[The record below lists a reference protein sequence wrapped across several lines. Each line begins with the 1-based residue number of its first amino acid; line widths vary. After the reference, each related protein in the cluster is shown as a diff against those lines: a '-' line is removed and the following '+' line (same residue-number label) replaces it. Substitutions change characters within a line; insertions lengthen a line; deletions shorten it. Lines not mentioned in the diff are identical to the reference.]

1 MALMIPPVKLK
12 WLEHLNSSWIT
23 EDSESIATREGVS
36 VLYSKLLA
44 NKEAVLLPQQ
54 VLCLKGPQLPDFERE
69 SLSSE
74 EQEHYLDALL
84 GSQLALAKMVCSDSP
99 FAAALRKR
107 VLVLQRIFYA
117 LSNKYHDKGKV
128 KQQQH
133 SPENNLG
140 SADLHSVS
148 ERPRS
153 STDALIEMGVR
164 TGLSLLFALLRQSWM
179 MPPPPSP
186 GGGPGGNIN
195 LCNDVIHTAIDV
207 VSSLPPLS
215 LANESKIPPMGLDC
229 LAQVTTFLKGVTMPN
244 SGADILGRRL
254 ASELLLGLAS
264 QRGSL
269 RYLLEWIEMAL
280 AASAV
285 VSAME
290 ENKVLQNQE
299 GLIGYDCFMNILMQ
313 MRRSLGSSADRS
325 QWREPTRTSDGLC
338 SLYEA
343 ALCLFEEVCRMASD
357 YSRTCVSPESIQT
370 SEAPVVSET
379 CEVYVWGS
387 NSSHQLVE
395 GTQEKILQP
404 KLAAS
409 FADAQTI
416 EAGQYCT
423 FVISSDGSVRACGK
437 GSYGRLGLGDS
448 NNQSTLKKLTFEPHR
463 AIKKVSS
470 SKGSDGHTLAFTTEG
485 EVFSWGDGDYGKLG
499 HGNSSTQKYPKLIQ
513 GPLQGKV
520 VVCVSAGYRHSAAV
534 SEDGELYTWGE
545 GDFGR
550 LGHGDS
556 NSRNIPTLVKDIS
569 NVGEVSC
576 GSSHTIA
583 LSKDGRT
590 VWSFGGGD
598 NGKLGHGDTNRVYKP
613 KVVEALQGMFIRK
626 VCAGSQSSLALTST
640 GQVYAW
646 GCGACLGCGSSEATA
661 LRPKLIEELA
671 TTRVVDISIGDS
683 HCLALSHDNEVY
695 AWGNNSMGQCGQ
707 GNSTGPI
714 TKPKKV
720 VGLDGVAI
728 QQISAGT
735 SHSLAWT
742 ALPRDRQVVAWHR
755 PYCVDLEESTFSHL
769 RSFLERYC
777 DGINS
782 EVPPLPFPSSREH
795 HNFLK
800 LCLRLLSN
808 HLALA
813 LAGGVATSI
822 LGRQAR
828 PLRNLLFR
836 LMDSSVPDEIQEA
849 VIETLSV
856 GATMLL
862 PPLRERME
870 LLHSLLPQ
878 GPDRWENLSKGQ
890 RMQLDIILTSL
901 QDHTHVAS
909 LLGYSS
915 PADGPEVLSSGP
927 SFTASPD
934 PTYSTTAGHPD
945 THLAEILM
953 KTLLRNLGF
962 YTDQAFG
969 ELEKNSD
976 KLQQGLSSSDSS
988 QPAHLHQL
996 LCSLQKQL
1004 LAYCHINSVTEN
1016 SSSVSLLH
1024 KHLQLLLPHATDIF
1038 SRSAALIKES
1048 SWNGSIREKLQDVIY
1063 VSAAGSMLCQI
1074 TNSLLLLPVSVA
1086 RPLLSHLLDL
1096 LPPLDRLN
1104 RLLPAASPLEDQEL
1118 QWPLHGTSDFAEP
1131 ASGMSLPQPALS
1143 WVWLVDLE
1151 RTVALLVGR
1160 CLGGMLQGAPTSL
1173 EEQDTGYWLK
1183 TPLFSNGL
1191 EMDIPQLDTCISSLL
1206 EAALS
1211 GNEEQ
1216 KPFDCTL
1223 RPDLS
1228 LLVDLALCSSKE
1240 PANSLWINMQ
1250 DYAMSKDWDNA
1261 SLSNESLLDTVS
1273 RFTLAALLKHTG
1285 LLGQACGE
1293 GRYQPSKA
1301 LAEVYR
1307 CVYKVRNR
1315 LLACKNMDFIQT
1327 RSSSRERRISDNQDS
1342 LDMDPQEHS
1351 FTRTIDE
1358 EAELEERA
1366 DREREEGHQ
1375 EQDDEEEDRE
1385 HEVMTAGKIFQCFL
1399 SAREVARSRDRERAS
1414 SSTGLGSGSVSRS
1427 GGGGGEEDAILSQE
1441 GRRGSTGLAEGQDL
1455 YTAACN
1461 SVVHRCAMLL
1471 LGVSPVL
1478 GEMTKQNPEE
1488 GQTQSATGTQ
1498 DCLSF
1503 MTRSESLSAESRSV
1517 QSSPSYRLIK
1527 SRSESDL
1534 SQPESDEEGYT
1545 LSGRRNVDLD
1555 LAFSHKK
1562 RGLPQSS
1569 PDSLAESWFRA
1580 KLSRQRT
1587 YSSAHSYEDSE
1598 LDLCRTLGIHALI
1611 DNMVSFISGDL
1622 GLAPAFKEPE
1632 ESMSTSPQATILAM
1646 EQQQSRGELR
1656 LEALHQ
1662 IVVLISGMEEKGSQ
1676 PGNADRSSS
1685 AFQSSSLLTSVRLQF
1700 LAGCFGLGTVGT
1712 GGLKRES
1719 VQLHHYQDGVRAA
1732 KRSLQMEIQTAVHKI
1747 YQQLSVTL
1755 ERALQANKHHIEAQQ
1770 RLLLVTVFALSVRYQ
1785 PVDVSLAIS
1794 SGLLNVLSQLCGTE
1808 TMLGQPLQL
1817 LQKPGVSQLSTALKV
1832 ASTRLL
1838 QILAISTGTY
1848 ADKLNPKVV
1857 QSLLD
1862 LLCSQLKNLLSQA
1875 GVTLLS
1881 SGKDQED
1888 SKQEDSTDSE
1898 KKDFRALV
1906 RKQHTAELHLGDFLV
1921 FLRRVVSSKAIQ
1933 SKMASPKW
1941 TEVLLNIAAQKC
1953 CSGVPL
1959 VGNLRT
1965 RLLALHVL
1973 EAVLPACEA
1982 NMEDDQMTQVVKRL
1996 FSLLSDCMW
2005 EAPIAQAKH
2014 SVQIREKVQELKLQ
2028 GEAEEE
2034 DENLPIQEVSFDPE
2048 KAQCCVVENGQGL
2061 THGSGG
2067 KGYGLASTG
2076 ISSGCYQWK
2085 FYIVK
2090 ENRGNEGTCVGVS
2103 RWPVHDFNHR
2113 TTSDMW
2119 LYRAYS
2125 GNLYHNGEQTLTL
2138 SSFTQGDFI
2147 TCVMDMEART
2157 ISFGKNGEEPKL
2169 AFEDVDATELYPCV
2183 MFYSSNPG
2191 EKVKICDMQMRG
2203 TPRDLLPG
2211 DPVCSPMATVLAE
2224 ATTQLIR
2231 ILHRTDHWTHRIN
2244 KTMIERLHKIKPC
2257 FRESASASGSGGGQ
2271 RLKKSRSVQSRE
2283 EHDAQKESQETPVR
2297 TEEERGRH
2305 GRQHGL
2311 GELSEHHLRT
2321 LCTEVWPVLAVIGG
2335 ADAGLRV
2342 GGRCVHKQ
2350 TGRHATLLGVVKEGS
2365 TSAKVQWDEAEIT
2378 ISFPTFWSPSDTPLY
2393 NLEPCEP
2400 LPFDVACFRG
2410 LTASLLLDLTYLT
2423 SIHEETA
2430 VKLSARRHDK
2440 KHRNAASTGHEPTS
2454 NEEKA
2459 DNEGHNRNDQKD
2471 NTGASPGAAPSTTTS
2486 DLRVSHSLDEM
2497 KAHAAPNSKSESE
2510 ISSVV
2515 SGGVGGNETLF
2526 TAAPHAPAEGNRKKG
2541 HEHGSRSHEPSP
2553 SSIATQSEIHAVQ
2566 LSYLYLG
2573 AMKTLSALLSC
2584 SKYAE
2589 LLLIPKVLP
2598 EVAPSGH
2605 NADLNASTS
2614 GSTAATSPV
2623 CQEEVEMRAALQ
2635 FLMRHMVKRAVMRSP
2650 IKRALG
2656 LADLERAQAMIY
2668 KLVVNGLLEE
2678 HSGGKAKPALSALS
2692 FPSGVRSEPEGEG
2705 EGIEGEQLAQTPVTT
2720 SPSASSTTSF
2730 MSSSLEDTTTATTPV
2745 TDTETV
2751 PASESP
2757 GVMPLSLLRQMF
2769 SSYPTTT
2776 LVPTRRAQTPPVS
2789 SLPTSPSDEVG
2800 RRQSLTSP
2808 DSQTSRPQNRTG
2820 TSMSDP
2826 SSRLSTSPPP
2836 PAIAVPL
2843 LEMGFSLRQIT
2854 KALEA
2859 TGARGEADA
2868 QNITVLAMWMIEH
2881 PGTEDEHDES
2891 HTRGSGVGGDGS
2903 DSSCPGA
2910 TASAGGKSLD
2920 RSPYLCS
2927 PGDIASADTSE
2938 MEEGFIESP
2947 DGLEQDS
2954 ASASSGGQLRG
2965 RSAVGRK
2972 HRFDLAARTLLA
2984 RAAGLYRSVQAHHSQ
2999 SRREVSSLQQ
3009 QQDPGALYDFNL
3021 DEELEMDLDEE
3032 TMEAMFGQ
3040 DLASDTDIL
3049 GMWIPEVLDWPT
3061 WHVCET
3067 DDRDEVV
3074 VCELCEANV
3083 ANFNQ
3088 HMKKSHPGCGRSA
3101 NRQGYRSNGSYVD
3114 GWFGG
3119 ECGSGNPYYLLCGS
3133 CREKYLAIK
3142 SKAKVPIVERYKGQA
3157 PDLLGKQDSV
3167 YEEDWDML
3175 DVEEDEKL
3183 TGEEEFELLAGPLGL
3198 NERKIVPE
3206 AVQFPDSD
3214 PLGASVAMVTASNS
3228 MEETLLHIGCQ
3239 TSVDKSSSGR
3249 VTLGEQAAALQNPH
3263 DRVMAL
3269 RRVTAAAQVLLARTM
3284 VMRALS
3290 LLSVS
3295 GSSCSLAAGLESLGL
3310 TDIRTLVRLMCLA
3323 AAGRAGLSTGPT
3335 SGSGHAERP
3344 RGAAKASKPI
3354 SCLAYLSTAVGCLAS
3369 NSPNAAKLLVQLC
3382 TQNLISAATGMNLT
3396 TVDDPIQR
3404 KFLPS
3409 FLRGVAEENKL
3420 VTSPNFVVTQA
3431 LVALLADKGAR
3442 LRPAY
3447 DKADLEKRGPLEL
3460 ANALAACCLSSR
3472 LSSQHRQW
3480 AAQQLVRTLAAHDR
3494 DNNHS
3499 RPQTFVDMAGDLR
3512 KCSFIKLEAHQS
3524 RVITCGWCSKKGLLA
3539 TSGNDGT
3546 VRMWNVTKNQYTLQQ
3561 TCIFNKDDDS
3571 SEEGMSSLGSPS
3583 DPCMSPLAWSVTGKY
3598 LASAMEKMVNIW
3610 QVNGGR
3616 GLLDVQPHWV
3626 SALAWPKEQA
3636 ESLWCGEPKDMLLVG
3651 RMDGSLG
3658 LIEVL
3663 DTSSMHR
3670 TELEHCYRKD
3680 VAVMHI
3686 AWYSEDKPFAV
3697 GYADGKLL
3705 IGSKEPLE
3713 KGAIVVIDAHKE
3725 SITSMKWS
3733 PTGQILL
3740 TCAKEETVKLW
3751 ASPDSHF
3758 GSGSGWRCL
3767 QSLRHPSPVNG
3778 VAWCSLLG
3786 RGPKHLNMLAI
3797 CCQNGLVTVWTVPQ
3811 NISNFPDSSPESEGW
3826 WENEAKPKSMSRR
3839 RKGRAFPHLHAVTV
3853 LQSSRWSGN
3862 GATCIFQLKGHI
3874 TPVRTLAFSPDGLAL
3889 ASGGLGGLVN
3899 IWSLRDG
3906 SVLQTV
3912 VAGSGAI
3919 QNIVWIPDVG
3929 VAVCSNRSKDVLVVN
3944 CSKEF
3949 MASNHVLATC
3959 RTALKKQGVVGLNM
3973 APCMRA
3979 FLERLPVMLQEQYAY
3994 EKPHVVCGEQLVH
4007 SPYMQCLA
4015 SLAVGLHLDQLL
4027 CRPPVP
4033 PNLRH
4038 CPPESGTAVWCA
4050 SEWAWLDCFSTTVK
4064 AAEALARGAA
4074 FSESFSV
4081 PDLEPVPKD
4090 EMALLMDNSKWVS
4103 GMDEQIMSWATSRP
4117 EDWHLGGKCDVYLW
4131 GAGRHGQLA
4140 EAGRNI
4146 LVPTTAPSFSQ
4157 AQQVVCGQNCT
4168 FVIQPNGT
4176 VLACGEG
4183 SYGRLGQGN
4192 SDDLHVLTVIS
4203 ALQGFVVTQ
4212 LVTSCGSDGHSMAL
4226 TESGEVFSW
4235 GDGDYGKLG
4244 HGNSDRQRR
4253 PRQIE
4258 ALQGEE
4264 VVQMSCGFKHSAVVT
4279 ADGKLFTFGN
4289 GDYGRLGL
4297 GNTSN
4302 KKLPEKVTALE
4313 GHHVGQVACGLNHT
4327 LVVSA
4332 DGMMIWAFG
4341 DGDYGK
4347 LGLGNSTAKS
4357 SPQKVDVLCG
4367 VGIKKVACGTQFSV
4381 ALTKDGK
4388 VFTFGQDRLIGLPEG
4403 RARNHNRP
4411 QQVPALSGIHIQ
4423 DVAVGAEHTL
4433 VLSSTGDV
4441 YTWGSNSEGQLGL
4454 GHTNHV
4460 REPTVAPVLQGKN
4473 IHQISAGRC
4482 HSAAWTA
4489 PSVPPRAPGSSVPL
4503 QLGLPVAVPPQYS
4516 GLREVSMEAVRARLR
4531 LLYHFSD
4538 LMYSSWRLLNL
4549 SPNNQGCTSHYNAGT
4564 WGIVQGQLRPLL
4576 APRVYTLPMVRSIG
4590 KTMVQGKNYG
4600 PQITVK
4606 RISTRGRKC
4615 KPIFVQIAR
4624 QVVKLN
4630 ASDLRLPSRAWKVKL
4645 VGEGA
4650 DDAGGVF
4657 DDTITEMCQELETGV
4672 VDLLIP
4678 SPNSTAEV
4686 GYNRDRFLFNPS
4698 ACLDEHMLQFKFLG
4712 ILMGVAIRTKKPLDL
4727 HLAPLVWK
4735 QLCCI
4740 PLLLEDLEEVDL
4752 LYVQTLKSILHIE
4765 DSGITEE
4772 NFHEMIPLDSFVGQS
4787 ADGKMVPI
4795 IPGGNSI
4802 PLTFSNRKEYVER
4815 AIEYRLHEIDRQ
4827 VAAVREG
4834 MSWIVPV
4841 PLLSL
4846 LTAKQLEQ
4854 MVCGMP
4860 EICCDVLKK
4869 VVRYREVDEQHSLVQ
4884 WFWQTLE
4891 EFSNEERV
4899 LFMRF
4904 VSGRSRLPANTADI
4918 SQRFQIMKVDRPYDS
4933 LPTSQTCFFQLR
4945 LPPYSSQAVMAER
4958 LRYAINNCRSIDM
4971 DNYMLSR
4978 NVDNAEGS
4986 DTDY

>member
-1 MALMIPPVKLK
+1 
-12 WLEHLNSSWIT
+12 
-23 EDSESIATREGVS
+23 
-36 VLYSKLLA
+36 
-44 NKEAVLLPQQ
+44 
-54 VLCLKGPQLPDFERE
+54 
-69 SLSSE
+69 
-74 EQEHYLDALL
+74 
-84 GSQLALAKMVCSDSP
+84 LAKTVCSDSP
-99 FAAALRKR
+99 FATALRKR
-107 VLVLQRIFYA
+107 LLVLQRVFYA
-117 LSNKYHDKGKV
+117 LSNKYHDKGKI

-133 SPENNLG
+133 STENTLG
-140 SADLHSVS
+140 SADLQAVS

-164 TGLSLLFALLRQSWM
+164 TGLSLLFALLRQSWTL
-179 MPPPPSP
+179 PPA
-186 GGGPGGNIN
+186 GPGVN
-195 LCNDVIHTAIDV
+195 LCNDVITTAIEV
-207 VSSLPPLS
+207 VGSLPPLS

-229 LAQVTTFLKGVTMPN
+229 LAQVTTFLKGVTMRN
-244 SGADILGRRL
+244 SGADVVGRRL
-254 ASELLLGLAS
+254 ACELLLGLAA

-269 RYLLEWIEMAL
+269 RYLLEWVEMAL
-280 AASAV
+280 AASAG
-285 VSAME
+285 VSNLE
-290 ENKVLQNQE
+290 QSQE
-299 GLIGYDCFMNILMQ
+299 GLMGYDCFMNILMQ
-313 MRRSLGSSADRS
+313 MSRSLVHAHYN
-325 QWREPTRTSDGLC
+325 TST
-338 SLYEA
+338 A
-343 ALCLFEEVCRMASD
+343 A
-357 YSRTCVSPESIQT
+357 
-370 SEAPVVSET
+370 
-379 CEVYVWGS
+379 
-387 NSSHQLVE
+387 HQLVE

-404 KLAAS
+404 KLAPS
-409 FADAQTI
+409 FSDAQTI

-463 AIKKVSS
+463 ANKKVSS
-470 SKGSDGHTLAFTTEG
+470 SKGSDGHTLAFTSEG

-671 TTRVVDISIGDS
+671 TTRVVDVSIGDS

-720 VGLDGVAI
+720 IGLDGVAI

-769 RSFLERYC
+769 RSFLEQYC
-777 DGINS
+777 DGINN
-782 EVPPLPFPSSREH
+782 EIPPLPFPSSKEH

-836 LMDSSVPDEIQEA
+836 LMDASVPDEIQEA

-878 GPDRWENLSKGQ
+878 GPDRWESLSKGQ

-909 LLGYSS
+909 LLGYSCPPDAS
-915 PADGPEVLSSGP
+915 EPPTLP
-927 SFTASPD
+927 SD
-934 PTYSTTAGHPD
+934 STHVPGTHTDAHPD

-976 KLQQGLSSSDSS
+976 KILQGTSSSDSS
-988 QPAHLHQL
+988 QPAHLHEL

-1004 LAYCHINSVTEN
+1004 LAYCHINCVTEG
-1016 SSSVSLLH
+1016 SSSVALFH
-1024 KHLQLLLPHATDIF
+1024 KHLQLLLPHATDIYN
-1038 SRSAALIKES
+1038 RSATLLRES
-1048 SWNGSIREKLQDVIY
+1048 SGNGSVREKLRGTPDLVDPVC
-1063 VSAAGSMLCQI
+1063 VSG
-1074 TNSLLLLPVSVA
+1074 
-1086 RPLLSHLLDL
+1086 
-1096 LPPLDRLN
+1096 
-1104 RLLPAASPLEDQEL
+1104 PAQC
-1118 QWPLHGTSDFAEP
+1118 
-1131 ASGMSLPQPALS
+1131 

-1160 CLGGMLQGAPTSL
+1160 CLGGMLQGAPPSP
-1173 EEQDTGYWLK
+1173 EEQHTTHWLK

-1191 EMDIPQLDTCISSLL
+1191 QTDIPQLD
-1206 EAALS
+1206 
-1211 GNEEQ
+1211 
-1216 KPFDCTL
+1216 
-1223 RPDLS
+1223 
-1228 LLVDLALCSSKE
+1228 
-1240 PANSLWINMQ
+1240 
-1250 DYAMSKDWDNA
+1250 WDSA
-1261 SLSNESLLDTVS
+1261 SLPNEALLDTVS
-1273 RFTLAALLKHTG
+1273 RFVLAVLLKHTG

-1293 GRYQPSKA
+1293 GRYQPCKL

-1307 CVYKVRNR
+1307 SVYKVRNR
-1315 LLACKNMDFIQT
+1315 LLACKNMELIQT
-1327 RSSSRERRISDNQDS
+1327 RSSSRERRISDNVDS
-1342 LDMDPQEHS
+1342 VEMDPQEHS

-1358 EAELEERA
+1358 EAELEER
-1366 DREREEGHQ
+1366 DREREREEGHQ
-1375 EQDDEEEDRE
+1375 EQEDDEEERE
-1385 HEVMTAGKIFQCFL
+1385 HEVMTAGTREA
-1399 SAREVARSRDRERAS
+1399 ARGREQDRTGSMSVQEEPAQPGPERR
-1414 SSTGLGSGSVSRS
+1414 SSTTP
-1427 GGGGGEEDAILSQE
+1427 Q
-1441 GRRGSTGLAEGQDL
+1441 EGQDL
-1455 YTAACN
+1455 YTTTCN
-1461 SVVHRCAMLL
+1461 AVIHRCAMLL
-1471 LGVSPVL
+1471 LAVSTPLAQHINQQPLTGGV
-1478 GEMTKQNPEE
+1478 NPDA
-1488 GQTQSATGTQ
+1488 GG
-1498 DCLSF
+1498 F
-1503 MTRSESLSAESRSV
+1503 MTRSESLSAESRSI
-1517 QSSPSYRLIK
+1517 QSSPSYRLTK

-1534 SQPESDEEGYT
+1534 SQPESDEEGYS
-1545 LSGRRNVDLD
+1545 LNVRRNVDLD
-1555 LAFSHKK
+1555 LAFTPKK
-1562 RGLPQSS
+1562 RGFLYSS
-1569 PDSLAESWFRA
+1569 PDSSADWFGGRSA
-1580 KLSRQRT
+1580 RECL
-1587 YSSAHSYEDSE
+1587 YSSPQSYEESD
-1598 LDLCRTLGIHALI
+1598 LDLSHSFRLHALI
-1611 DNMVSFISGDL
+1611 ENIVNFISGDV
-1622 GLAPAFKEPE
+1622 GNAPAFKEPE
-1632 ESMSTSPQATILAM
+1632 ESVSTSPQAIIIAM
-1646 EQQQSRGELR
+1646 EQQQSRAELR

-1662 IVVLISGMEEKGSQ
+1662 IVVLISGMEEKSSQ
-1676 PGNADRSSS
+1676 AGAGGGAGRTGLSFHS
-1685 AFQSSSLLTSVRLQF
+1685 ASLLSSVRLQF
-1700 LAGCFGLGTVGT
+1700 LSGCFGLGAVSN
-1712 GGLKRES
+1712 GGPKGES

-1732 KRSLQMEIQTAVHKI
+1732 KKSLQMDIQTAVHKI

-1794 SGLLNVLSQLCGTE
+1794 SGLLDVLSQLCGTE
-1808 TMLGQPLQL
+1808 TLLGQTLQL
-1817 LQKPGVSQLSTALKV
+1817 LHKPAGSQLSTALKV

-1848 ADKLNPKVV
+1848 ADRLGPKVV
-1857 QSLLD
+1857 QALLD
-1862 LLCSQLKNLLSQA
+1862 LLCCQLK
-1875 GVTLLS
+1875 TLLAQAAGS
-1881 SGKDQED
+1881 TLSASTELQE
-1888 SKQEDSTDSE
+1888 KTDDCADAQ
-1898 KKDFRALV
+1898 KKDFQALL
-1906 RKQHTAELHLGDFLV
+1906 RKRHTAELHLGDFLV

-1953 CSGVPL
+1953 CSGIPL

-1973 EAVLPACEA
+1973 EAVLPACESSV
-1982 NMEDDQMTQVVKRL
+1982 EDHQMTQVVERL

-2005 EAPIAQAKH
+2005 EAPVAQAKH
-2014 SVQIREKVQELKLQ
+2014 TIQLKEREQELKLQ
-2028 GEAEEE
+2028 GESEEE
-2034 DENLPIQEVSFDPE
+2034 EENLPIQEVTFDPE
-2048 KAQCCVVENGQGL
+2048 KAQCCVVESGHGL

-2076 ISSGCYQWK
+2076 ISSGCYHWK

-2113 TTSDMW
+2113 TTADMW

-2138 SSFTQGDFI
+2138 SSYTQGDYI
-2147 TCVMDMEART
+2147 TCVLDMEART
-2157 ISFGKNGEEPKL
+2157 VSFGKNGEEPKL

-2211 DPVCSPMATVLAE
+2211 DPICSPVATVLAE
-2224 ATTQLIR
+2224 ATTQLVR
-2231 ILHRTDHWTHRIN
+2231 ILHRSERWTQTIN
-2244 KTMIERLHKIKPC
+2244 SSIL
-2257 FRESASASGSGGGQ
+2257 Q
-2271 RLKKSRSVQSRE
+2271 RLQQIRGCLREGAPPAGATRLRKSHSAQSRE
-2283 EHDAQKESQETPVR
+2283 EQDEKEEER
-2297 TEEERGRH
+2297 EEERGRS
-2305 GRQHGL
+2305 GRHAAA
-2311 GELSEHHLRT
+2311 ELSEAHLRT
-2321 LCTEVWPVLAVIGG
+2321 LCHQVWPVLAVIGG
-2335 ADAGLRV
+2335 VDGGLRM

-2393 NLEPCEP
+2393 NLEPIEP
-2400 LPFDVACFRG
+2400 LPFDVSRFCG
-2410 LTASLLLDLTYLT
+2410 LTAALLLDLTALA
-2423 SIHEETA
+2423 SLQDDGS
-2430 VKLSARRHDK
+2430 KSASGRRHERR
-2440 KHRNAASTGHEPTS
+2440 HRHEPQEERE
-2454 NEEKA
+2454 NESRTKPK
-2459 DNEGHNRNDQKD
+2459 EG
-2471 NTGASPGAAPSTTTS
+2471 TG
-2486 DLRVSHSLDEM
+2486 DLRVSHSLDEVR
-2497 KAHAAPNSKSESE
+2497 ARAPPNSRSESE
-2510 ISSVV
+2510 
-2515 SGGVGGNETLF
+2515 L
-2526 TAAPHAPAEGNRKKG
+2526 AAYTQDATQQTPAEGRRRLQEMVG
-2541 HEHGSRSHEPSP
+2541 MRSQE
-2553 SSIATQSEIHAVQ
+2553 AAAQMEVHAVQ

-2573 AMKTLSALLSC
+2573 AMKTLSVLLSC

-2589 LLLIPKVLP
+2589 LLLIPKVTP
-2598 EVAPSGH
+2598 DSGH
-2605 NADLNASTS
+2605 NADCASP
-2614 GSTAATSPV
+2614 GVNV
-2623 CQEEVEMRAALQ
+2623 CQEEAELRSALQ

-2668 KLVVNGLLEE
+2668 KLVVNSLLEE
-2678 HSGGKAKPALSALS
+2678 K
-2692 FPSGVRSEPEGEG
+2692 EGHMDTECEELEG
-2705 EGIEGEQLAQTPVTT
+2705 DQRFQTPVTT
-2720 SPSASSTTSF
+2720 SPSASSSTSF

-2745 TDTETV
+2745 TTATTPVTDAETA

-2757 GVMPLSLLRQMF
+2757 GVMPLSLL
-2769 SSYPTTT
+2769 
-2776 LVPTRRAQTPPVS
+2776 
-2789 SLPTSPSDEVG
+2789 
-2800 RRQSLTSP
+2800 
-2808 DSQTSRPQNRTG
+2808 
-2820 TSMSDP
+2820 

-2843 LEMGFSLRQIT
+2843 LEMGFSLRQIM

-2868 QNITVLAMWMIEH
+2868 QNITVLAMWMIDH
-2881 PGTEDEHDES
+2881 PGTADSDEASDPC
-2891 HTRGSGVGGDGS
+2891 SGAAG
-2903 DSSCPGA
+2903 
-2910 TASAGGKSLD
+2910 GGKSTE
-2920 RSPYLCS
+2920 RSYLRS
-2927 PGDIASADTSE
+2927 PGDIPNADAAE
-2938 MEEGFIESP
+2938 MEEGFSESP
-2947 DGLEQDS
+2947 EGLDQDLGSSS
-2954 ASASSGGQLRG
+2954 AGPTPRG
-2965 RSAVGRK
+2965 RSAATRK

-2984 RAAGLYRSVQAHHSQ
+2984 RAAGLYRSVQAHRTQ
-2999 SRREVSSLQQ
+2999 ARREGSGLQQ
-3009 QQDPGALYDFNL
+3009 EPGPLGALYDFNL
-3021 DEELEMDLDEE
+3021 DEELELELDQEA
-3032 TMEAMFGQ
+3032 MEAMFNQ
-3040 DLASDTDIL
+3040 ELASDSDIL
-3049 GMWIPEVLDWPT
+3049 GMWIPE
-3061 WHVCET
+3061 HVCET
-3067 DDRDEVV
+3067 EERDEVV
-3074 VCELCEANV
+3074 VCELCGASV
-3083 ANFNQ
+3083 TSFNQ

-3119 ECGSGNPYYLLCGS
+3119 E
-3133 CREKYLAIK
+3133 
-3142 SKAKVPIVERYKGQA
+3142 YKGQA
-3157 PDLLGKQDSV
+3157 PDLLGKHDSV
-3167 YEEDWDML
+3167 YEEDWNML
-3175 DVEEDEKL
+3175 DVDDAERL
-3183 TGEEEFELLAGPLGL
+3183 TGEEEFELLSAPLGL
-3198 NERKIVPE
+3198 SERRPVPE
-3206 AVQFPDSD
+3206 AVHFPDTD
-3214 PLGASVAMVTASNS
+3214 PLGASVAMVTATNS
-3228 MEETLLHIGCQ
+3228 MEETLLQIGCQ
-3239 TSVDKSSSGR
+3239 SSVDKSSSGR
-3249 VTLGEQAAALQNPH
+3249 LSLGEQAAGLQTSADCLVALK
-3263 DRVMAL
+3263 
-3269 RRVTAAAQVLLARTM
+3269 RVTAAAQVLLARTM

-3323 AAGRAGLSTGPT
+3323 AAGRAGLSTGLTLVP
-3335 SGSGHAERP
+3335 GSSERP
-3344 RGAAKASKPI
+3344 RGASKLTKPI

-3369 NSPNAAKLLVQLC
+3369 NSPSAAKLLVQLC

-3442 LRPAY
+3442 LRHGY
-3447 DKADLEKRGPLEL
+3447 DNAEMEKRGPLEL
-3460 ANALAACCLSSR
+3460 ANALVACCLSSR

-3494 DNNHS
+3494 DNQS
-3499 RPQTFVDMAGDLR
+3499 RPQTFADVAGDLR
-3512 KCSFIKLEAHQS
+3512 KWSTFRLEAHQS

-3546 VRMWNVTKNQYTLQQ
+3546 VRIWNVTKNLYTLQQ
-3561 TCIFNKDDDS
+3561 TCVFNKGDDTS
-3571 SEEGMSSLGSPS
+3571 GECMGNLGSPG
-3583 DPCMSPLAWSVTGKY
+3583 DPNLAPVAWSVSGKY
-3598 LASAMEKMVNIW
+3598 FAAAMEKIVNIW
-3610 QVNGGR
+3610 QVNGGKAS
-3616 GLLDVQPHWV
+3616 LDLQPHWV
-3626 SALAWPKEQA
+3626 SSLAWPEEEA
-3636 ESLWCGEPKDMLLVG
+3636 GSLWGGEPRELLLVG
-3651 RMDGSLG
+3651 RMDGTLG
-3658 LIEVL
+3658 LLEVL
-3663 DTSSMHR
+3663 DDSDMQR
-3670 TELEHCYRKD
+3670 TELQHCFRKD
-3680 VAVMHI
+3680 VAVMQI
-3686 AWYSEDKPFAV
+3686 AWYSEDRPFAV
-3697 GYADGKLL
+3697 GYADGRLL
-3705 IGSKEPLE
+3705 IGSKEPSE
-3713 KGAIVVIDAHKE
+3713 NGSVVVIDAHKE
-3725 SITSMKWS
+3725 SISSLRWA
-3733 PTGQILL
+3733 PGGQVLL
-3740 TCAKEETVKLW
+3740 SCAKEEIVRLW
-3751 ASPDSHF
+3751 A
-3758 GSGSGWRCL
+3758 GSGTGLGQSWTCL
-3767 QSLRHPSPVNG
+3767 QSITHPAVVNA
-3778 VAWCSLLG
+3778 VAWCSLAG
-3786 RGPKHLNMLAI
+3786 QGPKPLNMFAT
-3797 CCQNGLVTVWTVPQ
+3797 CCQSGLVSVWTVPQ
-3811 NISNFPDSSPESEGW
+3811 DPSSYSQSSTACPDAWWESES
-3826 WENEAKPKSMSRR
+3826 KSKLMLDPQRCE
-3839 RKGRAFPHLHAVTV
+3839 
-3853 LQSSRWSGN
+3853 
-3862 GATCIFQLKGHI
+3862 GAQCVFQLQGHM
-3874 TPVRTLAFSPDGLAL
+3874 TPVRTVAFSPDGLAL
-3889 ASGGLGGLVN
+3889 VSGGVGGLLN
-3899 IWSLRDG
+3899 IWSMRDG

-3919 QNIVWIPDVG
+3919 HSTVWIPDVG

-3944 CSKEF
+3944 SSAES
-3949 MASNHVLATC
+3949 MANNHVLATC

-3979 FLERLPVMLQEQYAY
+3979 FLERLPIMLQEQYAY

-4007 SPYMQCLA
+4007 SPYMQCLS
-4015 SLAVGLHLDQLL
+4015 SLAVGLQLDALL
-4027 CRPPVP
+4027 CHPPVP
-4033 PNLRH
+4033 PHLAH
-4038 CPPESGTAVWCA
+4038 CPPEPGSSSTLSSGSWAN
-4050 SEWAWLDCFSTTVK
+4050 SEWAWLHCFSTTVK
-4064 AAEALARGAA
+4064 TAEALARGHT
-4074 FSESFSV
+4074 FPESFIV
-4081 PDLEPVPKD
+4081 PDLEPVAKD
-4090 EMALLMDNSKWVS
+4090 KLALLM
-4103 GMDEQIMSWATSRP
+4103 
-4117 EDWHLGGKCDVYLW
+4117 DWHLGGKCDVFLW

-4146 LVPTTAPSFSQ
+4146 LVPTLAPSFSQ
-4157 AQQVVCGQNCT
+4157 AQ
-4168 FVIQPNGT
+4168 
-4176 VLACGEG
+4176 
-4183 SYGRLGQGN
+4183 
-4192 SDDLHVLTVIS
+4192 
-4203 ALQGFVVTQ
+4203 Q

-4279 ADGKLFTFGN
+4279 ADGKLFSFGN

-4302 KKLPEKVTALE
+4302 KKLPERVSALE
-4313 GHHVGQVACGLNHT
+4313 GHQVGQVACGLNHT
-4327 LVVSA
+4327 LAVSA
-4332 DGMMIWAFG
+4332 DGMTVWAFG

-4367 VGIKKVACGTQFSV
+4367 IGIKKVACGTQFSV
-4381 ALTKDGK
+4381 ALTKDGN
-4388 VFTFGQDRLIGLPEG
+4388 VYTFGQDRLIGLPEG
-4403 RARNHNRP
+4403 RARNNNRP
-4411 QQVPALSGIHIQ
+4411 QQVPALMTMFIE

-4433 VLSSTGDV
+4433 ALSSTGDV
-4441 YTWGSNSEGQLGL
+4441 YAWGSNSEGQLGL

-4460 REPTVAPVLQGKN
+4460 REPTLISALQVKN
-4473 IHQISAGRC
+4473 IQQISAGRC

-4489 PSVPPRAPGSSVPL
+4489 PPVPPRAPGSSVPL
-4503 QLGLPVAVPPQYS
+4503 QLGLPVCVPPQYS
-4516 GLREVSMEAVRARLR
+4516 VLREVSMEALRARLR

-4549 SPNNQGCTSHYNAGT
+4549 SPNNQSCTSRYNAGT

-4678 SPNSTAEV
+4678 SPNAAAEV
-4686 GYNRDRFLFNPS
+4686 GYNRDRFLLNPS
-4698 ACLDEHMLQFKFLG
+4698 ACLEEHLLQFKFLG

-4727 HLAPLVWK
+4727 HLAPMVWK

-4740 PLLLEDLEEVDL
+4740 PLTLEDLEEVDL
-4752 LYVQTLKSILHIE
+4752 LYVQTLNSILHLE
-4765 DSGITEE
+4765 DSGITEQ

-4815 AIEYRLHEIDRQ
+4815 AIEYRLHEMDRQ

-4846 LTAKQLEQ
+4846 LTARQLEQ
-4854 MVCGMP
+4854 MVCGLP
-4860 EICCDVLKK
+4860 EISVEVLKK
-4869 VVRYREVDEQHSLVQ
+4869 VVRYREVDEQQQLVQ

-4945 LPPYSSQAVMAER
+4945 LPPYSSQSVMAER

>member
-1 MALMIPPVKLK
+1 MALMIPAVKLK

-36 VLYSKLLA
+36 VLFSKLLA
-44 NKEAVLLPQQ
+44 NKEVVLLPQQ

-69 SLSSE
+69 SLSSD

-133 SPENNLG
+133 SPENNSGL
-140 SADLHSVS
+140 ADLHSVS

-186 GGGPGGNIN
+186 GGGTGGNIN

-285 VSAME
+285 VSSME
-290 ENKVLQNQE
+290 QSKMIQNQE

-325 QWREPTRTSDGLC
+325 QWREPTRSSDGLC

-357 YSRTCVSPESIQT
+357 YSRTCVSPDSIQT
-370 SEAPVVSET
+370 GETPMVSET

-404 KLAAS
+404 KLAPS

-463 AIKKVSS
+463 SIKKVSS
-470 SKGSDGHTLAFTTEG
+470 SKGSDGHTLAFITEG

-769 RSFLERYC
+769 RCFLERYC

-878 GPDRWENLSKGQ
+878 GPDRWESLSKGQ

-915 PADGPEVLSSGP
+915 PADGPEVLSSGGG
-927 SFTASPD
+927 FTASPD
-934 PTYSTTAGHPD
+934 STYSTTASHPD

-976 KLQQGLSSSDSS
+976 KLQQGTSSSDSS

-1004 LAYCHINSVTEN
+1004 LAYCHINSATEN
-1016 SSSVSLLH
+1016 SSSVALLH

-1038 SRSAALIKES
+1038 SRSATLIKES

-1074 TNSLLLLPVSVA
+1074 INSLLLLPVSVA

-1131 ASGMSLPQPALS
+1131 VSSVSLPQPVLS
-1143 WVWLVDLE
+1143 WMWLVDLE

-1191 EMDIPQLDTCISSLL
+1191 EVDIPQLDSCISSLL

-1228 LLVDLALCSSKE
+1228 ALVDLALGSSKE
-1240 PANSLWINMQ
+1240 PSNSLWINMQ
-1250 DYAMSKDWDNA
+1250 DYALSKDWDNA

-1273 RFTLAALLKHTG
+1273 RFVLSALLKHTG

-1293 GRYQPSKA
+1293 GRYQPSKS

-1307 CVYKVRNR
+1307 SVYKVRNR

-1342 LDMDPQEHS
+1342 LDIDPQEHS

-1375 EQDDEEEDRE
+1375 EQDDEEEDRD

-1427 GGGGGEEDAILSQE
+1427 GGCGEEEADPSQE
-1441 GRRGSTGLAEGQDL
+1441 GRRGSTGLPEGQDL

-1461 SVVHRCAMLL
+1461 SVIHRCALL
-1471 LGVSPVL
+1471 VVGVSPVL
-1478 GEMTKQNPEE
+1478 GELTKEDHEDSQA
-1488 GQTQSATGTQ
+1488 QSASGTQ
-1498 DCLSF
+1498 ECLSF
-1503 MTRSESLSAESRSV
+1503 LTRSESLSAESRSV
-1517 QSSPSYRLIK
+1517 QSSPSYRLMK

-1562 RGLPQSS
+1562 RGLLHSS

-1580 KLSRQRT
+1580 KFSRKQSYGST
-1587 YSSAHSYEDSE
+1587 HSYEESD
-1598 LDLCRTLGIHALI
+1598 LDLSRSLGIHALI
-1611 DNMVSFISGDL
+1611 DNMLSFVSGDV
-1622 GLAPAFKEPE
+1622 GLTPTFKEPE
-1632 ESMSTSPQATILAM
+1632 EGTSTSPQATTLAM
-1646 EQQQSRGELR
+1646 EQQQSRAELR

-1676 PGNADRSSS
+1676 PGNTDRAGS

-1712 GGLKRES
+1712 GALKGES
-1719 VQLHHYQDGVRAA
+1719 VQLHHYQDGVKAA

-1817 LQKPGVSQLSTALKV
+1817 LQKAGVSQLSTALKV

-1848 ADKLNPKVV
+1848 ADKLSPKVV

-1875 GVTLLS
+1875 GLSLLP
-1881 SGKDQED
+1881 SGQDQED
-1888 SKQEDSTDSE
+1888 NKQEDNADSE
-1898 KKDFRALV
+1898 KKDLRALL

-1982 NMEDDQMTQVVKRL
+1982 NMEDDQMTQVVERL

-2014 SVQIREKVQELKLQ
+2014 TVQIKEKVQELKLQ
-2028 GEAEEE
+2028 GESEEE

-2076 ISSGCYQWK
+2076 VSSGCYQWK

-2147 TCVMDMEART
+2147 TCVLDMEART

-2231 ILHRTDHWTHRIN
+2231 ILHRTDDWTHRIN

-2257 FRESASASGSGGGQ
+2257 FRESTSASGSSVGQ

-2283 EHDAQKESQETPVR
+2283 EHDAQRETHDTPTR

-2321 LCTEVWPVLAVIGG
+2321 LCTDVWPVLAVIGG

-2400 LPFDVACFRG
+2400 LPFDVARFRG

-2430 VKLSARRHDK
+2430 SKLSARRHDK
-2440 KHRNAASTGHEPTS
+2440 RHRSTASTGHETTT
-2454 NEEKA
+2454 NDDKI
-2459 DNEGHNRNDQKD
+2459 DNEVYNRNEQKD
-2471 NTGASPGAAPSTTTS
+2471 NAEASSGIVPVTTTS
-2486 DLRVSHSLDEM
+2486 DLRVSHSLEEV
-2497 KAHAAPNSKSESE
+2497 KAHVAPNSRSENE

-2515 SGGVGGNETLF
+2515 SAGVGGNEILF
-2526 TAAPHAPAEGNRKKG
+2526 TMAPHTPTEGSRKKG
-2541 HEHGSRSHEPSP
+2541 HEHGSRSHEPFL
-2553 SSIATQSEIHAVQ
+2553 SSSATQSEIHAVQ

-2573 AMKTLSALLSC
+2573 AMKALSALLSC

-2589 LLLIPKVLP
+2589 MLLIPKVPP
-2598 EVAPSGH
+2598 EPTPSGH
-2605 NADLNASTS
+2605 NADLNASTGVGTS
-2614 GSTAATSPV
+2614 ATSPV

-2678 HSGGKAKPALSALS
+2678 PSGGKAKL
-2692 FPSGVRSEPEGEG
+2692 GVRSEPEGEG
-2705 EGIEGEQLAQTPVTT
+2705 EVIDGEQLAQTPVTT

-2776 LVPTRRAQTPPVS
+2776 LVPSRRAQTPPVS
-2789 SLPTSPSDEVG
+2789 SLPTSPTEDVG

-2808 DSQTSRPQNRTG
+2808 DSQPTRPSNRTG
-2820 TSMSDP
+2820 TSLSDP

-2836 PAIAVPL
+2836 PAIALPL
-2843 LEMGFSLRQIT
+2843 LEMGFSMRQIT

-2881 PGTEDEHDES
+2881 PGTEDEQDDL
-2891 HTRGSGVGGDGS
+2891 RSGVGGDG
-2903 DSSCPGA
+2903 DSSSPGA
-2910 TASAGGKSLD
+2910 TACGGGGKSMD
-2920 RSPYLCS
+2920 RSTYLCS
-2927 PGDIASADTSE
+2927 LGDISSADAAE
-2938 MEEGFIESP
+2938 MEEGFSESP
-2947 DGLEQDS
+2947 EGLEQDS
-2954 ASASSGGQLRG
+2954 ASSSGGVPLRG

-2999 SRREVSSLQQ
+2999 SRREVSTLQQ

-3040 DLASDTDIL
+3040 DLASDSDIL

-3067 DDRDEVV
+3067 EERDEVV

-3175 DVEEDEKL
+3175 DVDEDEKL

-3198 NERKIVPE
+3198 NERRIVPE
-3206 AVQFPDSD
+3206 AVQFPDTD
-3214 PLGASVAMVTASNS
+3214 PLGASVAMVTATNS
-3228 MEETLLHIGCQ
+3228 MEETLLQIGCQ
-3239 TSVDKSSSGR
+3239 SSVDKSSSGR

-3310 TDIRTLVRLMCLA
+3310 TDIKTLVRLMCLA
-3323 AAGRAGLSTGPT
+3323 AAGRAGLSTSPAA
-3335 SGSGHAERP
+3335 GHCHTERP
-3344 RGAAKASKPI
+3344 RGATKASKPI

-3369 NSPNAAKLLVQLC
+3369 NSPSAAKLLVQLC

-3420 VTSPNFVVTQA
+3420 ITSPNFVVTQA

-3447 DKADLEKRGPLEL
+3447 DKADMEKRGPLEL

-3494 DNNHS
+3494 DNSQS
-3499 RPQTFVDMAGDLR
+3499 RPPTFADMAGDLR

-3524 RVITCGWCSKKGLLA
+3524 RVITCSWCSKKGLLA
-3539 TSGNDGT
+3539 TSGSDGT
-3546 VRMWNVTKNQYTLQQ
+3546 VRVWNVTKNQYTLQQ
-3561 TCIFNKDDDS
+3561 TCIFNKTDSS
-3571 SEEGMSSLGSPS
+3571 SEEGLSCLGSPG
-3583 DPCMSPLAWSVTGKY
+3583 DPSLSPLSWSVTGKY
-3598 LASAMEKMVNIW
+3598 LASAMDKMVNIW
-3610 QVNGGR
+3610 QVNGGK

-3626 SALAWPKEQA
+3626 SALAWPEGEA
-3636 ESLWCGEPKDMLLVG
+3636 ESLWDGEPKDLLLVG
-3651 RMDGSLG
+3651 RMDGTLG

-3663 DTSSMHR
+3663 DASSMHS

-3686 AWYSEDKPFAV
+3686 AWYCEDKPFAV
-3697 GYADGKLL
+3697 GYTDGKLL

-3713 KGAIVVIDAHKE
+3713 KGAIVVIDAHRE
-3725 SITSMKWS
+3725 SITCMKWS
-3733 PTGQILL
+3733 PNGQILL
-3740 TCAKEETVKLW
+3740 SCAKEETVKLW
-3751 ASPDSHF
+3751 ANPDAQ
-3758 GSGSGWRCL
+3758 SGSGWLCL
-3767 QSLRHPSPVNG
+3767 QSLRHPSQVNS
-3778 VAWCSLLG
+3778 VAWCSLPGYGSKPLS
-3786 RGPKHLNMLAI
+3786 MLAI
-3797 CCQNGLVTVWTVPQ
+3797 CCQNGLISVWTVPQ
-3811 NISNFPDSSPESEGW
+3811 DISSFPDSRSCGSEGW
-3826 WENEAKPKSMSRR
+3826 WESETKPKFR
-3839 RKGRAFPHLHAVTV
+3839 
-3853 LQSSRWSGN
+3853 SSRWSTD
-3862 GATCIFQLKGHI
+3862 GALCVFQLKGHI
-3874 TPVRTLAFSPDGLAL
+3874 TPVKTLAFSPDGLAL
-3889 ASGGLGGLVN
+3889 ASGGVGGLMN

-3929 VAVCSNRSKDVLVVN
+3929 VAICSNRSKDVLVVN

-3959 RTALKKQGVVGLNM
+3959 RTALKKQGVVGLNV

-4027 CRPPVP
+4027 CCPPVP
-4033 PNLRH
+4033 PHLRH
-4038 CPPESGTAVWCA
+4038 CPLESGTAIWSA
-4050 SEWAWLDCFSTTVK
+4050 SEWAWLDCFSTTIK
-4064 AAEALARGAA
+4064 AAEALARGAT
-4074 FSESFSV
+4074 FPDSFSV
-4081 PDLEPVPKD
+4081 PDLELVPKD

-4103 GMDEQIMSWATSRP
+4103 GLDEQIMSWATSRP
-4117 EDWHLGGKCDVYLW
+4117 EDWHLGGKCDVFLW

-4302 KKLPEKVTALE
+4302 KKLPERVTALE
-4313 GHHVGQVACGLNHT
+4313 GYQVGQVACGLNHT
-4327 LVVSA
+4327 LVISA
-4332 DGMMIWAFG
+4332 DGMMVWAFG

-4367 VGIKKVACGTQFSV
+4367 IGIKKVACGTQFSV

-4411 QQVPALSGIHIQ
+4411 QQVPALSVVHIQ

-4433 VLSSTGDV
+4433 VLASTGDV

-4454 GHTNHV
+4454 SHTNHI
-4460 REPTVAPVLQGKN
+4460 REPTLATVLQGKN

-4503 QLGLPVAVPPQYS
+4503 QLGLPIAVPPQYS
-4516 GLREVSMEAVRARLR
+4516 GLKEVSIEAVRARLR

-4549 SPNNQGCTSHYNAGT
+4549 SPNNQSYTSHYNAGT

-4657 DDTITEMCQELETGV
+4657 DDTITEMCQELETCV

-4678 SPNSTAEV
+4678 SPNATAEV

-4698 ACLDEHMLQFKFLG
+4698 ACLDEHMLQFRFLG

-4752 LYVQTLKSILHIE
+4752 LYVQTLKGILHIE

-4815 AIEYRLHEIDRQ
+4815 AVEYRLHEIDRQ

-4860 EICCDVLKK
+4860 EICCEVLKK

-4884 WFWQTLE
+4884 WFWQTLD